1 MSRSERD
8 WRLYADDI
16 VEACAKI
23 RRYVEGVS
31 YDAFVVDDRTRDA
44 VLRNIEVIG
53 EAAKNLPVEE
63 TSRVPDIEWRKV
75 CDMRNLVAHEYF
87 GIDLRIVW
95 NVATTKLSDLE
106 KAVRMLR
113 G

>member
-16 VEACAKI
+16 IEACAKI

-31 YDAFVVDDRTRDA
+31 YDAFVADDRTRDA

-53 EAAKNLPVEE
+53 EAA
-63 TSRVPDIEWRKV
+63 
-75 CDMRNLVAHEYF
+75 
-87 GIDLRIVW
+87 
-95 NVATTKLSDLE
+95 
-106 KAVRMLR
+106 
-113 G
+113 